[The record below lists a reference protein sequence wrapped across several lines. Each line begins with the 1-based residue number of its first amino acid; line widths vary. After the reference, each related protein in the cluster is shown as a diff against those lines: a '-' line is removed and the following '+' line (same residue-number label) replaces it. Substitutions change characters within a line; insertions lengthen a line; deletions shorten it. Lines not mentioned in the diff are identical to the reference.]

1 MLRGLMQD
9 RPLMI
14 SGILSHAAEAHEGRE
29 IVSRLIDEPIWRY
42 GYAEW
47 AARVARAANMLQSLD
62 IAAGDRV
69 STLAWN
75 THRHF
80 ELMYAAPG
88 IQAVLHTANPRL
100 HDDQI
105 AFTITHAG
113 SSVLFF
119 DRNLL
124 PLVERLQPRLPA
136 VRRYI
141 MLSDVVRLDPGAV
154 AAESYEA
161 LIDAQPAGHRWRAFD
176 ENSGAILCYTSGT
189 TGDPKGV
196 LYSHRSIVLHAMA
209 AGLSG
214 AMNLSAFE
222 AVMPASSLYHANG
235 WGLPFAAAINGC
247 KMVLPA
253 DRLDGASLYE
263 LIEAEAVTLSAGVP
277 TIWGAYLQHLQTI
290 GIAEHSLKRV
300 LIGGSPLPVSLR
312 NDLRAHG
319 IAAVQSLGMTETSP
333 MIVAATPTPA
343 LLAQGE
349 EQAEH
354 ILATRQG
361 RSIYGIQRRVVD
373 DEGKEVPRDGKSAG
387 ALQVRGPWVVDRYY
401 PDIPATDEAGWF
413 DTGDIATLD
422 ELGYLRITDREK
434 DVIKSGGEW
443 ISSIDL
449 ENAVSGCPGVRVA
462 AVIGVAH
469 PHWQER
475 PLMVVEPHAGA
486 ELLPEQIRAYL
497 EARVVRWWLPDAIVV
512 ADVPVTATGKADKKA
527 LRDIYR
533 DHLANL

>member
-1 MLRGLMQD
+1 
-9 RPLMI
+9 
-14 SGILSHAAEAHEGRE
+14 
-29 IVSRLIDEPIWRY
+29 
-42 GYAEW
+42 
-47 AARVARAANMLQSLD
+47 
-62 IAAGDRV
+62 
-69 STLAWN
+69 
-75 THRHF
+75 
-80 ELMYAAPG
+80 
-88 IQAVLHTANPRL
+88 
-100 HDDQI
+100 
-105 AFTITHAG
+105 
-113 SSVLFF
+113 
-119 DRNLL
+119 
-124 PLVERLQPRLPA
+124 
-136 VRRYI
+136 
-141 MLSDVVRLDPGAV
+141 
-154 AAESYEA
+154 
-161 LIDAQPAGHRWRAFD
+161 
-176 ENSGAILCYTSGT
+176 
-189 TGDPKGV
+189 
-196 LYSHRSIVLHAMA
+196 
-209 AGLSG
+209 
-214 AMNLSAFE
+214 
-222 AVMPASSLYHANG
+222 
-235 WGLPFAAAINGC
+235 
-247 KMVLPA
+247 
-253 DRLDGASLYE
+253 
-263 LIEAEAVTLSAGVP
+263 
-277 TIWGAYLQHLQTI
+277 
-290 GIAEHSLKRV
+290 V

-373 DEGKEVPRDGKSAG
+373 DEGREVPRDGKSAG